1 MITKQLGGKMR
12 KLFVNLIVLFSTLLL
27 CSCGLGPSRLEGVFE
42 GTNIVGTHET
52 YYFAKDGSFRNDYE
66 TGVVIGTYHIGEDGS
81 LDIVKD
87 GISQGY
93 TYKLDKDTLM
103 IYPSGETYG
112 SVYERVSNAPQT
124 ADIKKYESD
133 QIEGLFGDEKNSY
146 VFNKDG
152 NYRHQYISHRTFSDE
167 ICVENGTYEIIDGI
181 LTLNNDTDAQSY
193 ILEKEN
199 DMILFSITYNILRT
213 F

>member
-1 MITKQLGGKMR
+1 MKKNAIVLI
-12 KLFVNLIVLFSTLLL
+12 IVLFSILVL
-27 CSCGLGPSRLEGVFE
+27 CSCGLGSSRLEGVFE
-42 GTNIVGTHET
+42 GTNIVGTHEI
-52 YYFAKDGSFRNDYE
+52 YSFAKDGSFRNDYE